1 MNSSLF
7 SASLLSLFR
16 VSQTIVNAGEVNSDS
31 LFCTEIMAFEVC
43 LVLGFDW
50 S

>member
-16 VSQTIVNAGEVNSDS
+16 VSQTIVSAGEANTDN
-31 LFCTEIMAFEVC
+31 LFCIEIMVFEDC